1 MTDPTAAIAAA
12 RAALVG
18 VLMRDAYVVV
28 RPTRVSDGG
37 GGWTPGTPTT
47 MSGIGVLEVTP
58 RYLFEQNAASGQVQQ
73 RGKYQLRVPV
83 TDTQILPADVLTIG
97 GRTLRVVFTPTT
109 SANSLTR
116 LIGLDEVSQ

>member
-58 RYLFEQNAASGQVQQ
+58 RYLFEQGGPQVQQ